1 MRPDSQGYFG
11 IGRSACKCGC
21 HSDCKLPK
29 AKFRFHFAI
38 PPRPYRFEG
47 GDGYRNQLA
56 DPSLPTTEEG
66 ISEPVGKNRPP
77 IGRGGA
83 SSDKTEISKASA
95 ILKRGKSNEHQQLQ
109 Q

>member
-66 ISEPVGKNRPP
+66 ISARGCKN
-77 IGRGGA
+77 IYKTGQGRA
-83 SSDKTEISKASA
+83 
-95 ILKRGKSNEHQQLQ
+95 HHF
-109 Q
+109 